1 MSLQI
6 LLKHFFKS
14 NISFNSCKS
23 LPIYITTTE
32 NAKVSKATQ
41 DNTLKLKAKN
51 NWTCIGKKFN
61 IDWDLK
67 KWTKQES
74 EI

>member
-1 MSLQI
+1 M
-6 LLKHFFKS
+6 
-14 NISFNSCKS
+14 
-23 LPIYITTTE
+23 PIYITTTE

-61 IDWDLK
+61 TDWDLK